1 MSKVDYD
8 NKKFFEAI
16 KLLHDYKVGD
26 EFFVLRDNK
35 IIPVTLYEVT
45 LSYYDHGLTHTAE
58 RKYSVKTNF
67 VFLNSSGSKFS
78 YLLTEAYR
86 TREEAA
92 EAFLERNDIPKKLLM
107 DLAEPKPRTTV
118 EKLIENLKLL
128 DPETNLGSSFLKI
141 LKEIQEI
148 YLGVI
153 GEESLIFKE
162 ADIVNNVLDSNKNTN
177 FVTSPKVKLEVISP
191 DKTYSSD
198 KGFSVDSK
206 TGNMGIGTPVSKFDT
221 TLDYWDCECEKE
233 YIHTIT
239 DDECPVCKARR
250 EDMPNSRKSEVVTEN
265 MYKHR
270 V

>member
-8 NKKFFEAI
+8 NKEFFEAV
-16 KLLHDYKVGD
+16 KLLHEYKVGD

-35 IIPVTLYEVT
+35 IIPVTLYEVA
-45 LSYYDHGLTHTAE
+45 LSYYDHGLTNKAE

-67 VFLNSSGSKFS
+67 VFLNSGGSKFS
-78 YLLTEAYR
+78 CLPTEAYR

-107 DLAEPKPRTTV
+107 DLVETKPQATV
-118 EKLIENLKLL
+118 EKLIERLKLL
-128 DPETNLGSSFLKI
+128 DPETNLGSSFPKI
-141 LKEIQEI
+141 LKEIQEA
-148 YLGVI
+148 YLNEI
-153 GEESLIFKE
+153 GEGSLIFKE
-162 ADIVNNVLDSNKNTN
+162 ADIVNNVIDSNKNIN
-177 FVTSPKVKLEVISP
+177 FVTSPKVILEVTSP
-191 DKTYSSD
+191 DKTYSPD

-206 TGNMGIGTPVSKFDT
+206 KGNMGIGTPVSKVDI
-221 TLDYWDCECEKE
+221 TLDYWDCKCEKE

-250 EDMPNSRKSEVVTEN
+250 EDMPNSIKSEVVTEN
-265 MYKHR
+265 MYKHK

>member
-8 NKKFFEAI
+8 NKEFFEAV
-16 KLLHDYKVGD
+16 KLLHEYKVGD

-35 IIPVTLYEVT
+35 IIPVTLYEVA
-45 LSYYDHGLTHTAE
+45 LSYYDHGLTNKAE

-67 VFLNSSGSKFS
+67 VFLNSGGSKFS
-78 YLLTEAYR
+78 CLPTEAYR

-107 DLAEPKPRTTV
+107 DLVEPKPQATV
-118 EKLIENLKLL
+118 EKLIERLKLL
-128 DPETNLGSSFLKI
+128 DPETNLGSYFPKI
-141 LKEIQEI
+141 LKEIQEA
-148 YLGVI
+148 YLNEI
-153 GEESLIFKE
+153 GEGSLIFKE
-162 ADIVNNVLDSNKNTN
+162 ADIVTNIFDSNKNIN
-177 FVTSPKVKLEVISP
+177 SLTSPKVIL
-191 DKTYSSD
+191 
-198 KGFSVDSK
+198 VD
-206 TGNMGIGTPVSKFDT
+206 I

-233 YIHTIT
+233 YIHTII

-250 EDMPNSRKSEVVTEN
+250 EDMPNSIKSEVVTEN